1 MKNIIISAVAAAI
14 TAGTLIAAPPALAA
28 PGVIQDPTQDP
39 TEEVTEDG
47 PFPGPFQFPVDFPRL
62 MNEPTYG
69 PRGVSHGVREV
80 RSVHS
85 AYSIPASNPTA

>member
-1 MKNIIISAVAAAI
+1 MKKIIIGAVGAAI
-14 TAGTLIAAPPALAA
+14 TAGTLIFAPPALAE
-28 PGVIQDPTQDP
+28 PGVTQDP

-62 MNEPTYG
+62 THEPTYG
-69 PRGVSHGVREV
+69 PSGVSLGVREV

>member
-1 MKNIIISAVAAAI
+1 MNKFIIGAVAAAI
-14 TAGTLIAAPPALAA
+14 ATGALIAAPPALAE
-28 PGVIQDPTQDP
+28 PGP

-47 PFPGPFQFPVDFPRL
+47 PFPGPFEFPIDFPRL
-62 MNEPTYG
+62 MGEPTYG
-69 PRGVSHGVREV
+69 PGGVSLGVRGV

>member
-1 MKNIIISAVAAAI
+1 MKNIFIGAIAAAI
-14 TAGTLIAAPPALAA
+14 TAGTLIAAPPALAE
-28 PGVIQDPTQDP
+28 PQDP
-39 TEEVTEDG
+39 TEDPTQEVTDDG
-47 PFPGPFQFPVDFPRL
+47 PFGGPFEFPVDFPRL

-69 PRGVSHGVREV
+69 PRGPSGGVREV

>member
-1 MKNIIISAVAAAI
+1 MKNIIISTVAAAI
-14 TAGTLIAAPPALAA
+14 TAGALAAAPPALAE
-28 PGVIQDPTQDP
+28 PGVIQDPTEDP
-39 TEEVTEDG
+39 TEEVTEPG
-47 PFPGPFQFPVDFPRL
+47 PFPFPFPLPVDFPRL
-62 MNEPTYG
+62 MDEPTYG